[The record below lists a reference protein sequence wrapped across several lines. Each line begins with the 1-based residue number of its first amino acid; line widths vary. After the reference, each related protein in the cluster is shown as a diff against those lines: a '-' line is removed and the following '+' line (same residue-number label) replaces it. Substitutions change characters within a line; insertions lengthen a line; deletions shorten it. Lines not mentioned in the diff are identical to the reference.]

1 MNLRRLRQSNAY
13 AMNQAITPHLPNAAA
28 ILAALAD
35 HNAARLP
42 HHSVQTLAVLKG
54 LQPWQQALLEEFK
67 GIISQPAHDFISKT
81 DCSWLVVGD
90 RRRVVASEIKLV
102 IEQHGVGIG
111 LLVLH
116 LQQLGAGHIPV
127 RLTVDGV
134 ELDLAQ
140 PTRALHGER
149 GEHVLQIPVRQFR
162 ADAVRLAEWGIAK
175 PPALWDRSRI
185 VSHERDGAACFFCSC
200 AEINPA
206 EVVVELQG
214 ARLGLD
220 RDLFLGATFAP
231 FGNPAS
237 VAHMLAWDRAPQPLS
252 MSLAPGGVADL
263 LRFTAAINDSI
274 RAFFTARGLYGFPVL
289 DGLSNG
295 WAGNSIF
302 HQHCQFFAPEF
313 ASPLVASGRVAR
325 QELVQRDDT
334 VISRLN
340 WPLPVYEIRSGSA
353 LRTAFVAHELAAL
366 WRFLGAGRKVPYK
379 QFSPLLMP
387 VAADLVTAHTQN
399 LYAPGADG
407 GRVLWFALRDR
418 EKVDFTPAAGDRVH
432 ADTGRRALPKKNL
445 GVLEAT
451 GTWIVD
457 DPAEFAELQGWSA
470 VEISAQINRMLGA
483 VHPLSKAVTAFESAL
498 PEVLP
503 R

>member
-1 MNLRRLRQSNAY
+1 MT
-13 AMNQAITPHLPNAAA
+13 QAITSHLSNATA
-28 ILAALAD
+28 ILSAI
-35 HNAARLP
+35 
-42 HHSVQTLAVLKG
+42 AVGGATRDLFEGNDLVKLVKC
-54 LQPWQQALLEEFK
+54 LQPWQAALLEEFK

-81 DCSWLVVGD
+81 DHSWLVVGD
-90 RRRVVASEIKLV
+90 RRRALASEIRLV
-102 IEQHGVGIG
+102 IEQHGVGVG

-116 LQQLGAGHIPV
+116 LQQLCAGHIPV
-127 RLTVDGV
+127 RLMVDGTAV
-134 ELDLAQ
+134 DLAQ
-140 PTRALHGER
+140 PTMALHGER
-149 GEHVLQIPVRQFR
+149 GEHVLQIPVRRFR
-162 ADAVRLAEWGIAK
+162 ADARRLAEWGIAK
-175 PPALWDRSRI
+175 PPALWDRRRI

-200 AEINPA
+200 SEINPA

-231 FGNPAS
+231 FGNPAT

-263 LRFTAAINDSI
+263 LRLTAAINDSI
-274 RAFFTARGLYGFPVL
+274 RAFFTARGLDGFPVL

-313 ASPLVASGRVAR
+313 VSPLAATGKVLR
-325 QELVQRDDT
+325 QPLVQRDDA
-334 VISRLN
+334 VISRLD
-340 WPLPVYEIRSGSA
+340 WPLPVYEIRSGSP

-366 WRFLGAGRKVPYK
+366 WRFLGDGRKVPYK
-379 QFSPLLMP
+379 HFPPHLAPM
-387 VAADLVTAHTQN
+387 AADLVPAHTQN
-399 LYAPGADG
+399 LYAPGTDG

-418 EKVDFTPAAGDRVH
+418 EKVDFTPAPGDWIRPDAKRH
-432 ADTGRRALPKKNL
+432 ALPKRNL

-457 DPAEFAELQGWSA
+457 DPAEFAELQGWSPA
-470 VEISAQINRMLGA
+470 EISGQIRQMLTA
-483 VHPLSKAVTAFESAL
+483 VRPLPAAVTAFESAL